1 MNVQKL
7 NEVLRYFDLIKHD
20 FSSNTKRKKYF
31 LCTCI
36 VLDPNINLKEMDQKF
51 PFGGLIGYGNSCMGY
66 FFANSK
72 IFRLH
77 DFTILHDAAGSVNST
92 TYKVPGYCYVL
103 PRFPSSCFL
112 GHVTGLIFFFISICI
127 VRLLVVLT
135 TIFSKNSYHHE
146 SSCFGY

>member
-7 NEVLRYFDLIKHD
+7 NEVLRNFDLIKHD
-20 FSSNTKRKKYF
+20 FSSNTKRKNYF

-51 PFGGLIGYGNSCMGY
+51 PFGGLIGYGNSCMDY

-72 IFRLH
+72 TLRLH
-77 DFTILHDAAGSVNST
+77 AILHDAAGSVNST
-92 TYKVPGYCYVL
+92 TYKGPGYCYVL

-112 GHVTGLIFFFISICI
+112 GHVTGLIFCLY
-127 VRLLVVLT
+127 VK
-135 TIFSKNSYHHE
+135 IFA
-146 SSCFGY
+146 SSVYALFDC